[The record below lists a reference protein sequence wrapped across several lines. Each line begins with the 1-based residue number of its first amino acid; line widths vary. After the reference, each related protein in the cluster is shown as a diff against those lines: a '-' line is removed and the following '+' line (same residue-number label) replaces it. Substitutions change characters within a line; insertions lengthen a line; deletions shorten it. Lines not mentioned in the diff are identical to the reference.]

1 MLTAKLLIFMCRI
14 GKNSFDKNI
23 LARRSRMN
31 CILKNSVEFS
41 RAMPGEPAIYRV

>member
-1 MLTAKLLIFMCRI
+1 
-14 GKNSFDKNI
+14 
-23 LARRSRMN
+23 MN